1 MKKYRV
7 SVDIGGTF
15 TDFVF
20 YDSELEDYKTGKVLT
35 TPHNLSEAIIAGL
48 SQEIGDYSEIDF
60 FVHGTTAGLN
70 AFLERKGARV
80 ALITTKGFRDV
91 YEIARGNRPELYNIT
106 YRKPTPLIER
116 KNVFEVKER
125 VLSNGEIMQKLSEK
139 SVLEVIENIK
149 AGCFDSIAICL
160 VNAYINPVHEIEI
173 GNLLQKHL
181 SNHSMSLSHVI
192 AREWRE
198 YERTSTTVL
207 NAYIAPKVHN
217 YLDTLK
223 NNLKSNG
230 FSSSVYIMQSNGGI
244 MTSEIAKDS
253 PIQTLLSGPV
263 GGAIG
268 NNAIAEKTEFK
279 NLIGIDMGGTSFDV
293 SMMIDGRP
301 DVSTETSLEG
311 FPILTPMVNI
321 YTIGAGGG
329 SIAWLEGGGLR
340 VGPHSAGADP
350 GPACYRKGGQ
360 EPTVTDANLIL
371 GRIDPNNFLSGNMV
385 LDQKA
390 SEAAVSRIAA
400 QLNLSIT
407 ETAQGIIDIANAKMA
422 DAIRQLTIQK
432 GIDPREFVLVAFGG
446 AGPMHAVSIAK
457 ELNIDRIL
465 VPSSPGAFSAWG
477 MHQSDIRQD
486 SVRTLNNALDN
497 VTPEEL
503 KQVYENM
510 KGEVQEI
517 LLQQDIE
524 ENKIEY
530 LRTADLRYI
539 GQEYTVNVEF
549 RPGPLD
555 QSALDNIKQAF
566 HTRHEQIYGHSNT
579 SGAVEVVNL
588 RLAGIGKVERVVKKK
603 AEAGT
608 SELQHRTVSP
618 VIFGGNKFDTYIYN
632 RSQFQPGHSFNGPA
646 IIEELSS
653 TTVIPPG
660 STVKVDSS
668 WNLIIE
674 NNSL

>member
-20 YDSELEDYKTGKVLT
+20 YDSELQDYKTGKVLT
-35 TPHNLSEAIIAGL
+35 TPHNLSEAIMTGL
-48 SQEIGDYSEIDF
+48 NQEIEDYGEIEF

-125 VLSNGEIMQKLSEK
+125 VLSNGNVMQKLSEE
-139 SVLEVIENIK
+139 SFLEVIRKIQDGDFE
-149 AGCFDSIAICL
+149 SIAVCL

-181 SNHSMSLSHVI
+181 PDHSISLSHVI

-207 NAYIAPKVHN
+207 NAYIAPRVHN

-223 NNLKSNG
+223 SNLKSNG
-230 FSSSVYIMQSNGGI
+230 FGSSVYIMQSNGGI

-268 NNAIAEKTEFK
+268 NNAIAEKTDFK

-371 GRIDPNNFLSGNMV
+371 GRIDPNNFLSGNMI
-385 LDQKA
+385 LDRKA
-390 SEAAVSRIAA
+390 SEAAIKRIAPK
-400 QLNLSIT
+400 LNLSIT

-457 ELNIDRIL
+457 ELNIGKVL

-486 SVRTLNNALDN
+486 SVRTMNNALDN
-497 VTPEEL
+497 ITPEKL
-503 KQVYENM
+503 KKTYEEM
-510 KGEVQEI
+510 KNEVQEI
-517 LLQQDIE
+517 LLQQNIE
-524 ENKIEY
+524 ENKIEH

-549 RPGPLD
+549 MPGSLD
-555 QSALDNIKQAF
+555 QSSLDSIKQAF
-566 HTRHEQIYGHSNT
+566 HNRHEQIYGHSNT
-579 SGAVEVVNL
+579 AGAVEIVNL
-588 RLAGIGKVERVVKKK
+588 RLAGIGKVERVIRKK
-603 AEAGT
+603 AEAVT
-608 SELQHRTVSP
+608 NELKHRKVSS
-618 VIFGGNKFDTYIYN
+618 VIFGGSEYDTNIYD
-632 RSQFQPGHSFNGPA
+632 RAQFQPGQSFEGPA

-660 STVKVDSS
+660 CKINVDSS

-674 NNSL
+674 NDSQ